1 MVFITSFCAKC
12 FAVQIIL
19 NNFEVLFQSIVDYR
33 MNKNDIITSKASHR
47 KLMLEPYL
55 SSLHP
60 PKCKSSL
67 YQYTNLFKMSEFQL

>member
-33 MNKNDIITSKASHR
+33 MNKIDIIISKVFRR
-47 KLMLEPYL
+47 KLILETYH
-55 SSLHP
+55 SNLHS
-60 PKCKSSL
+60 PKCKSGQ